1 VGTNGNVSSASSIN
15 LRGLGADASLTLLN
29 GHRLPQDSAVSGV
42 DISAIPI
49 GAIDRIEVIA
59 DGASAIYGSDAVGGV
74 ANVILRHDF
83 EGILTSARLG
93 SSTQGGDFQNQEGIV
108 AGHRWS
114 SGGFMAT
121 YDYDSA
127 TAITAGERAY
137 ANNMGKASTLIPSL
151 SRHAV
156 VVTAH
161 QAIGDRLTLSV
172 DGLYNRRVSAYRD
185 DSTTGSAYANMY
197 NPSLETFS
205 IAPELA
211 ITLPSSWQSKLMMS
225 YGKDT
230 THYNTRVASATANN
244 LTTGCYCDE
253 AFSAEA
259 NADGPLFR
267 LPGGSAHAALG
278 GGYRSNSMAYSRILN
293 GSQQGAFSVNR
304 TSYYVFGELA
314 LPLLKPDRP
323 LPLLKSL
330 SLSAAARYENYP
342 GLAQLT
348 TPKFGLTYEPDAN
361 IAIKASW
368 GRSFKAPTLYQQYV
382 GYQEFLL
389 SAGSYGAGPAGKTF
403 IYLTGGNPDLKP
415 ERAHSWTVGF
425 DVHPQAVPGLTLEA
439 SYYNIHYINRAV
451 QPITS
456 LSTAFSNAGY
466 ASLLQNAP
474 SASTISSLAAGSL
487 YGLQN
492 YTTST
497 YDPTSVIS
505 LVDGRYR
512 NVAQQ
517 QIEGVDLSLAY
528 KHPLGITNR

>member
-121 YDYDSA
+121 YDYDPA

-197 NPSLETFS
+197 NPSLETLDRTRAGDHPAL
-205 IAPELA
+205 ILAKQADDELRQGHHP
-211 ITLPSSWQSKLMMS
+211 LQ
-225 YGKDT
+225 
-230 THYNTRVASATANN
+230 HEVASATANN

-267 LPGGSAHAALG
+267 LPAAALMP
-278 GGYRSNSMAYSRILN
+278 RWVAAIAAIRWPTR
-293 GSQQGAFSVNR
+293 AFSMGASRAPSRSTGPAIMSLASWRFRCSSLIDHCHCSRVR
-304 TSYYVFGELA
+304 RFRQLHATRIILA
-314 LPLLKPDRP
+314 LPSSP
-323 LPLLKSL
+323 
-330 SLSAAARYENYP
+330 
-342 GLAQLT
+342 
-348 TPKFGLTYEPDAN
+348 
-361 IAIKASW
+361 
-368 GRSFKAPTLYQQYV
+368 
-382 GYQEFLL
+382 
-389 SAGSYGAGPAGKTF
+389 
-403 IYLTGGNPDLKP
+403 
-415 ERAHSWTVGF
+415 
-425 DVHPQAVPGLTLEA
+425 HP
-439 SYYNIHYINRAV
+439 
-451 QPITS
+451 
-456 LSTAFSNAGY
+456 
-466 ASLLQNAP
+466 
-474 SASTISSLAAGSL
+474 SLA
-487 YGLQN
+487 
-492 YTTST
+492 
-497 YDPTSVIS
+497 
-505 LVDGRYR
+505 
-512 NVAQQ
+512 
-517 QIEGVDLSLAY
+517 
-528 KHPLGITNR
+528 